1 MFVFKGYSMLSSD
14 TNCCKQASV
23 ECTDCEMSSI
33 SSDLLLLKPYM
44 KDCLVCV
51 FSAVQAVE
59 HETK

>member
-1 MFVFKGYSMLSSD
+1 MFVFKGYSMLSS
-14 TNCCKQASV
+14 KQASV

-33 SSDLLLLKPYM
+33 SSDLLLLKLYM

>member
-1 MFVFKGYSMLSSD
+1 MLLS
-14 TNCCKQASV
+14 NNYCCKQASV
-23 ECTDCEMSSI
+23 KCTDCEMSSI
-33 SSDLLLLKPYM
+33 SPDLLLLKPYM